1 MRCQS
6 APISPRATGFTLI
19 ELLVVLMIMSLVLS
33 LVGPAIQK
41 IHAQHM
47 AQQEMRLLS
56 QYVRNASA
64 FAYTKNE
71 VVTLN
76 AQNNRIVA
84 RLMPLSAQ
92 VLQEN
97 ETQVSRALAN
107 DHVFAGG
114 RQILKPD
121 FDTADNSEATD
132 ALQETL
138 FEHRFS
144 YLSLMPTVFEALP
157 SGYITVD
164 SLQVSIGSGQITKD
178 VALQGLRFTEWF
190 QP

>member
-6 APISPRATGFTLI
+6 AAISSRATGFTLI

-71 VVTLN
+71 AVTLN

-84 RLMPLSAQ
+84 RLIPLSAQ

-97 ETQVSRALAN
+97 ETQVSRALSN
-107 DHVFAGG
+107 DDVFAGG

-121 FDTADNSEATD
+121 FDTADSSEATD